1 MLRNLCCSS
10 LLSLPVGKECT
21 GVPAVAAAPT
31 PRLQS
36 SKHRPGAAH
45 ISYQEFQQQNPR
57 PEVSLIF
64 AHRDETWQRLC
75 KEQLLP
81 AVSCYQMQASPSPPP
96 KETSAH
102 CRSKQRSLDGI
113 HVLLMRGLES
123 LITPGLGF
131 SVKHSHSLQL
141 SGFSRRNVGG

>member
-1 MLRNLCCSS
+1 MLHNLRCSF

-21 GVPAVAAAPT
+21 RVPAMAAAPT

-36 SKHRPGAAH
+36 SKHRPAAAH
-45 ISYQEFQQQNPR
+45 ISYQGFQQQNPR

-75 KEQLLP
+75 KNQLLP
-81 AVSCYQMQASPSPPP
+81 AVSCYQTLAGPSPPP

-102 CRSKQRSLDGI
+102 RWPKQRSLDGI
-113 HVLLMRGLES
+113 HVLLMRGLEN